1 MLRVVHERHER
12 EPVDRPQ
19 SGWTR
24 WFRPG
29 AQEMLALRRRG
40 SPRLAAVA
48 SALRLEIG
56 VLLGVLPE
64 QESN

>member
-1 MLRVVHERHER
+1 MLRVVHERDER

-19 SGWTR
+19 SGPDEMVPPR
-24 WFRPG
+24 RPG
-29 AQEMLALRRRG
+29 DARPTPLR
-40 SPRLAAVA
+40 LVAVA